1 MNRFIRRA
9 VLPKGFKAAGTASG
23 LKKPLAEDLALFYS
37 DLPANAA
44 AVFTRNLVKAAPLI
58 VNMRHLRKSRSFRA
72 IIANSGNANCY
83 TGKEGITDSES
94 LCSRAAELLS
104 VGRGEVLAASTGIIG
119 RRMPVTMMS
128 GAIPSLVSSLSAS
141 GIQKAQ
147 KAIMTTDTFSKGA
160 TAFFTSSGRKASVC
174 GVAKGAG
181 MIAPDMATMLCFI
194 FTDAAVEREALCAA
208 LRKAVA
214 PSFNCI
220 TVDGCMSTNDNVIV
234 FANGACGAEE
244 ISGSG
249 RDYDSFCSALES
261 VCREL
266 ALMIV
271 RDAEGASKFI
281 RIVVEGALNDRQA
294 RAGALA
300 VANSNLFKTAVYGEN
315 RNFGRIIAAL
325 GACGIELNPERI
337 KVKVGSLKRREI
349 SVDVSLGAGRGKAVV
364 YTSDLTP
371 EYIKINA
378 EYS

>member
-1 MNRFIRRA
+1 MDRFIRRA

-23 LKKPLAEDLALFYS
+23 LKKPISEDLALFYS
-37 DLPANAA
+37 DLPASAA
-44 AVFTRNLVKAAPLI
+44 AVFTRNLVKAAPLT
-58 VNMRHLRKSRSFRA
+58 VNMRRLRKSRSFRA

-83 TGKEGITDSES
+83 TGKEGIADAES
-94 LCSRAAELLS
+94 LCGQAAAALS
-104 VGRGEVLAASTGIIG
+104 LEPREVFAASTGIIG
-119 RRMPVTMMS
+119 RRMPVKVMS
-128 GAIPSLVSSLSAS
+128 RAIPDLVSSLSSS

-147 KAIMTTDTFSKGA
+147 KAIMTTDTFQKGA

-194 FTDAAVEREALCAA
+194 FTDASVESEVLRAALKKAVE
-208 LRKAVA
+208 

-234 FANGACGAEE
+234 LANGACGAEE
-244 ISGSG
+244 ITGGG
-249 RDYDSFCSALES
+249 RDYASFCAALDM
-261 VCREL
+261 VCCEL
-266 ALMIV
+266 ALMII

-281 RIVVEGALNDRQA
+281 RISVEGASNDRQA
-294 RAGALA
+294 RSGALA

-325 GACGIELNPERI
+325 GACGIGLNPERI
-337 KVKVGSLKRREI
+337 KVKVGSLKRRDV